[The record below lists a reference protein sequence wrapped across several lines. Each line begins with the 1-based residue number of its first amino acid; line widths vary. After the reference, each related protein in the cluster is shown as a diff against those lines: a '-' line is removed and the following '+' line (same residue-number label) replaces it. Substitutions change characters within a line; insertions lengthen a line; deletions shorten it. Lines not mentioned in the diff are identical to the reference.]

1 MDFKKSGLLKGFFNL
16 FVFGFLFTIIK
27 KTYDLLWFMVIKM
40 FIEIARLY
48 NLMMY
53 GSNPNL
59 DEKGGFYPPS
69 WFSLNNSKTVKVVT
83 LEFSRIQ

>member
-1 MDFKKSGLLKGFFNL
+1 
-16 FVFGFLFTIIK
+16 
-27 KTYDLLWFMVIKM
+27 M

-53 GSNPNL
+53 VSNPNL

-83 LEFSRIQ
+83 LEFRRIQ